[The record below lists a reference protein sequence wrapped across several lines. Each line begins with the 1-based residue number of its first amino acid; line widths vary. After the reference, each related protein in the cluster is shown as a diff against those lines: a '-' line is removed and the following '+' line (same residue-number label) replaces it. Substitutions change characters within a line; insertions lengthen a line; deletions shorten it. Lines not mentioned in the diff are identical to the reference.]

1 MLSDRVLDEHLD
13 RIDYYTLLDV
23 ARDAPTDAIRDAF
36 HRFAMRFHPDQHIGD
51 AAAQTR
57 AARIFKRGAEGY
69 RILIDTALRARYDA
83 ALGRGEVRLTQ
94 EAERK
99 AVVAEAKTASAEA
112 PMPPD
117 VKSLYDKAREAFER
131 GDLKNARAFLMLVTR
146 RSTHPK
152 VQGLAR
158 EVLEAEKNA
167 LRRR

>member
-1 MLSDRVLDEHLD
+1 MLSDHVLDQHLD
-13 RIDYYTLLDV
+13 RIDYYTLLGV
-23 ARDAPTDAIRDAF
+23 ARDAPTDGVRDAF

-51 AAAQTR
+51 DAAQLR

-69 RILIDTALRARYDA
+69 RVLIDAVLRARYDA

-99 AVVAEAKTASAEA
+99 AVVAEAKAQTAEA
-112 PMPPD
+112 PLPPD
-117 VKSLYDKAREAFER
+117 VKSLYEKAKEAFDK
-131 GDLKNARAFLMLVTR
+131 GDLKNAKAFLTLVTR

-158 EVLEAEKNA
+158 DVLEAERNA

>member
-13 RIDYYTLLDV
+13 RLDYYTLLGV
-23 ARDAPTDAIRDAF
+23 AKDAPPRSVRDAF

-51 AAAQTR
+51 DGAQTR

-69 RILIDTALRARYDA
+69 RVLLDAALRARYDS

-99 AVVAEAKTASAEA
+99 AVVAEAGTAVEV

-117 VKSLYDKAREAFER
+117 VKPLYDRAKESFTK
-131 GDLKNARAFLMLVTR
+131 GDLKNAKAFLTLVTR
-146 RSTHPK
+146 RSTHPA
-152 VQGLAR
+152 VQALAR
-158 EVLEAEKNA
+158 DLLEAERA
-167 LRRR
+167 QLRRR